1 MQQYQQEVAAFL
13 QDWVETKENNKQGFE
28 RFYKQL
34 QDKQKGSVEFHPRP
48 GVTYSLRGM
57 TAGKEAPV
65 LYVMVDVIEDEPR
78 WLSVCFYGAMI
89 TDPEEKE
96 RLYQV
101 GFWGKMR
108 SVLTSKSITS
118 WNMLMWRLGLKR
130 RMPLLS
136 INKQVGV
143 GHSVS

>member
-13 QDWVETKENNKQGFE
+13 QDWVETNEHNKQGFE

-34 QDKQKGSVEFHPRP
+34 QDKEKGSVEFHPRP

-89 TDPEEKE
+89 TDPEEKGAFVPGG
-96 RLYQV
+96 L
-101 GFWGKMR
+101 
-108 SVLTSKSITS
+108 
-118 WNMLMWRLGLKR
+118 LGEDAICFDLEEYNQLEYAYVEAR
-130 RMPLLS
+130 IEEAYAS
-136 INKQVGV
+136 AVNQ
-143 GHSVS
+143 